1 MSFDTLEV
9 SLAVLDQLAA
19 CQPRI
24 RRHNKSLADQ
34 IARASES
41 IPLNVSEARARAGL
55 DRADLFRRAA
65 GSANE
70 LTVAL
75 RIARARGYISH
86 ADFDAVE
93 TYLDRVRAMLWR
105 QTHTR

>member
-9 SLAVLDQLAA
+9 SLTVLDQLAA
-19 CQPRI
+19 VESKI
-24 RRHNKSLADQ
+24 RRCRKSLADQ

-41 IPLNVSEARARAGL
+41 IALNVSEGRARAGL
-55 DRADLFRRAA
+55 ARADLFRRAA

-75 RIARARGYISH
+75 RISRARGYITA
-86 ADFDAVE
+86 ADFDSTEA
-93 TYLDRVRAMLWR
+93 YLDRV
-105 QTHTR
+105 